1 MSQLKVVATFTGM
14 FDRDMNAA
22 VEDEILGWEEYI
34 AEAIIDFVNDER
46 VKLSVYVEEV
56 PNVR

>member
-34 AEAIIDFVNDER
+34 AESPFDFVDDSR
-46 VKLSVYVEEV
+46 VKLSIYVEEV
-56 PNVR
+56 PNVL